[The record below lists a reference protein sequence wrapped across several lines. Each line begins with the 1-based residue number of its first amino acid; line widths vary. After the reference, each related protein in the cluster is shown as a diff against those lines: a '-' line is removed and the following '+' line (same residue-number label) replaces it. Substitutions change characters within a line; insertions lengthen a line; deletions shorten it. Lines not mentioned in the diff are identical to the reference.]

1 MATVTGT
8 AATRRSGPKSTTTYA
23 RAPAQR
29 RVRHVR
35 TLLQQTAAKN
45 VRRRW
50 VRGVVRVGL
59 LVGADIGVFLIL
71 RAIVDTVHAGGS
83 PSDLL
88 PRAVAMILPQSLLGG
103 WQFGLALVISLALVG
118 SYSHGD
124 RRRGVGRLFAGSSLA
139 AGLTLYHF
147 VWAQPPLPVMIQFA
161 STATVF
167 GLLLTAERGLVDWM
181 VRWVRGKVGGWR
193 VIAVCNSAGDW
204 LDLTIAAEKGR
215 SRPSLHVVGVVH
227 TSGDSDGQDGVPLD
241 ELPAMIHERRADAV
255 LVCGPISDWDF
266 GVVAD
271 SALVSGCSLLAASRT
286 ARIGG
291 VEPRGLWIDGI
302 PLIELTAPRLAL
314 WQVAA
319 KRLIDIV
326 AASVGLILMS
336 PAFAMLA
343 VLIRLD
349 SPGPIFFRQ
358 WRVGRA
364 GKPFEIFKFRSMD
377 ADAESRRDELRDE
390 SVYKDDRLFKVARD
404 PRTTRLG
411 RWLRKTSIDELP
423 QLVNV
428 LRGEMS
434 LVGPRPPIPCEVAL
448 YDEHHYCRFDVKPGI
463 TGPWQVSGR
472 NDVTDFEEVVRL
484 ESAYIRNWSVLEDL
498 RILLRTIPIVLRMAG
513 AH

>member
-1 MATVTGT
+1 M
-8 AATRRSGPKSTTTYA
+8 
-23 RAPAQR
+23 
-29 RVRHVR
+29 R
-35 TLLQQTAAKN
+35 TLLQQTATKN

-50 VRGVVRVGL
+50 VRDTVRVVL

-71 RAIVDTVHAGGS
+71 RAIVGTVHADGS

-88 PRAVAMILPQSLLGG
+88 SRAVAMILPQSLLGG

-124 RRRGVGRLFAGSSLA
+124 RRRGVGKLFAGSSLA

-167 GLLLTAERGLVDWM
+167 GLLLTAERLLVDWM
-181 VRWVRGKVGGWR
+181 VRWVRGRVGGRR
-193 VIAVCNSAGDW
+193 VIAVCNGGGDW
-204 LDLTIAAEKGR
+204 LDLTTAAEKGR
-215 SRPSLHVVGVVH
+215 GCPSLHVVGVVH
-227 TSGDSDGQDGVPLD
+227 TSGDFDGQDGVPLD

-255 LVCGPISDWDF
+255 LVCGPISDRDF
-266 GVVAD
+266 GLVAD

-336 PAFAMLA
+336 PAFAVLA

-349 SPGPIFFRQ
+349 SPGPILFRQ

-364 GKPFEIFKFRSMD
+364 GKPFEIFKFRSMV
-377 ADAESRRDELRDE
+377 ADAETRLEQYRGS
-390 SVYKDDRLFKVARD
+390 SIYDDRRLFKIPSD
-404 PRTTRLG
+404 PRVTRLG
-411 RWLRKTSIDELP
+411 AWLRRTSLDEFP
-423 QLVNV
+423 QLMNV
-428 LRGEMS
+428 LRGDMS
-434 LVGPRPPIPCEVAL
+434 LVGPRPPTLSEVDL
-448 YDEHHYCRFDVKPGI
+448 YEEHHYCRFDVKPGI

-472 NDVTDFEEVVRL
+472 NSITDFEEVVRL
-484 ESAYIRNWSVLEDL
+484 ESKYVRNWCILSDL
-498 RILLRTIPIVLRMAG
+498 KILLKTIPVVVRMDG
-513 AH
+513 AL